1 MASGEAPQPGEGPAE
16 AGHDAPARQREIL
29 AQFEAAIAGMRTREI
44 QIGLRQLLGGSVP
57 PPQTTE
63 TATAPPDTRAPVH
76 SGNGNGAGAETGRT
90 PPDAGTGLPGPHP
103 TNGTRPGR
111 EAGSGPVTRLI
122 GAIRTPSA
130 RRQMER
136 LIEDAELERPS
147 HVDATTAARMVR
159 PYTWLL
165 HWVGPEG
172 IRLTEAGHL
181 PPAQVTEA
189 VCELNLAADGHG
201 RRENQVRGVRHLRE
215 SAQAMGLLRK
225 QRRQLLLTARASELR
240 SDPAAL
246 WRHLAER
253 MPLRSTAA
261 GEVQPGLVLL
271 VCVAA
276 RSTDTLHATIARMLS
291 AIGWMNSDGSP
302 LSGEDAARV
311 TSCTEAVLRRLG
323 ALAEDPC
330 PGYAPWPTPEGVA
343 FARAALR
350 TWPGPGG

>member
-16 AGHDAPARQREIL
+16 AGHGAPMRQREIL
-29 AQFEAAIAGMRTREI
+29 AQFEAAIAGLRTREI
-44 QIGLRQLLGGSVP
+44 QIGLRQLLGDSVP
-57 PPQTTE
+57 PRTAETVTT
-63 TATAPPDTRAPVH
+63 PPDARAPGY
-76 SGNGNGAGAETGRT
+76 SGNGNGAGTETGRT
-90 PPDAGTGLPGPHP
+90 PAEAGPPGPHA

-111 EAGSGPVTRLI
+111 EAAPVTGLI
-122 GAIRTPSA
+122 DAIRTPSA
-130 RRQMER
+130 RREMQR
-136 LIEDAELERPS
+136 LTEDAELERPS
-147 HVDATTAARMVR
+147 QVDATTAAHMVR

-165 HWVGPEG
+165 NWVGPEG

-189 VCELNLAADGHG
+189 MCELNLAADGHG
-201 RRENQVRGVRHLRE
+201 RRENQVRGVRQLRE

-225 QRRQLLLTARASELR
+225 QRRQLLLTARAGELR
-240 SDPAAL
+240 SDPPAL
-246 WRHLAER
+246 WWHLAER
-253 MPLRSTAA
+253 MPLRSAAA

-271 VCVAA
+271 ICFAA

-311 TSCTEAVLRRLG
+311 TSCTETVLRRLG
-323 ALAEDPC
+323 ALADDPC
-330 PGYAPWPTPEGVA
+330 PGYAPRPTPEGVA

-350 TWPGPGG
+350 SWPRPGD

>member
-1 MASGEAPQPGEGPAE
+1 MASGEAPQPGEGPTE
-16 AGHDAPARQREIL
+16 AGHGDPTRQREIL

-57 PPQTTE
+57 PPRTAE
-63 TATAPPDTRAPVH
+63 TATAPLDTRAPGH
-76 SGNGNGAGAETGRT
+76 SGNGNGAGAETGHT
-90 PPDAGTGLPGPHP
+90 PPDAGTRLPGPHP
-103 TNGTRPGR
+103 ANGTRPGR
-111 EAGSGPVTRLI
+111 EAGSGPVTGLI

-147 HVDATTAARMVR
+147 QLDATTAARMVR

-165 HWVGPEG
+165 NRVGPAG

-189 VCELNLAADGHG
+189 MCELNLAADSHG
-201 RRENQVRGVRHLRE
+201 QRENQVRGVRQLRE

-225 QRRQLLLTARASELR
+225 QRRQLLLTARAGELR

-246 WRHLAER
+246 WWHLAKR
-253 MPLRSTAA
+253 MPLRSAAA

-271 VCVAA
+271 ICVAA
-276 RSTDTLHATIARMLS
+276 RSSDTLHATIARMLS

-311 TSCTEAVLRRLG
+311 TSCTEAVLHRLG
-323 ALAEDPC
+323 ALAEDPY

-350 TWPGPGG
+350 TWPAPGG

>member
-1 MASGEAPQPGEGPAE
+1 
-16 AGHDAPARQREIL
+16 
-29 AQFEAAIAGMRTREI
+29 
-44 QIGLRQLLGGSVP
+44 
-57 PPQTTE
+57 
-63 TATAPPDTRAPVH
+63 
-76 SGNGNGAGAETGRT
+76 
-90 PPDAGTGLPGPHP
+90 
-103 TNGTRPGR
+103 
-111 EAGSGPVTRLI
+111 
-122 GAIRTPSA
+122 
-130 RRQMER
+130 MER

-147 HVDATTAARMVR
+147 QVDATTAARMVR

-165 HWVGPEG
+165 NWVGPEG

-189 VCELNLAADGHG
+189 MCELNLAADGHG
-201 RRENQVRGVRHLRE
+201 RRENQVRGVRQLRE

-225 QRRQLLLTARASELR
+225 QRRQLLLTARAGELR

-246 WRHLAER
+246 WWHLAER
-253 MPLRSTAA
+253 MPLRSAAA

-271 VCVAA
+271 ICVAA